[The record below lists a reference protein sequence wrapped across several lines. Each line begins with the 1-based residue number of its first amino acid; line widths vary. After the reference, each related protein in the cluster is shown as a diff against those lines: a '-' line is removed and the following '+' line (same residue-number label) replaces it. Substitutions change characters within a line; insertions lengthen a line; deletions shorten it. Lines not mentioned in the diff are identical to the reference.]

1 MLFLK
6 KGMVLGKRGMA
17 LEKRVWRHAML
28 KVARENT
35 SLLI

>member
-17 LEKRVWRHAML
+17 LEKRGMVPRHA
-28 KVARENT
+28 K
-35 SLLI
+35 SG

>member
-17 LEKRVWRHAML
+17 LEIRGMVPRHA
-28 KVARENT
+28 K
-35 SLLI
+35 SG